1 MTGLGVLTGVPGVGV
16 GSLVGV
22 TLLPTVG
29 LLLGMA
35 LLTLLDVLA
44 TEAMRGL
51 APSEAVRGLAPS
63 EAVRGLAPTVRG
75 LAPTEATRG
84 EGLARAVV
92 GRGEGLARGEGVAR
106 TEPLDPDGVS
116 LVPLG
121 IVLLLLGVLGEI
133 LLPDKLPDLFISREP
148 DLLTLPLL
156 AER

>member
-1 MTGLGVLTGVPGVGV
+1 MGV

-51 APSEAVRGLAPS
+51 APIEAVRGLAPS

>member
-1 MTGLGVLTGVPGVGV
+1 MGV

-29 LLLGMA
+29 LLLGIA

-51 APSEAVRGLAPS
+51 APIEAVRGLAPS
-63 EAVRGLAPTVRG
+63 EAVRGLAPTVRGLAPTVRG